1 MADSCGLESFGRSRL
16 QLLLADE
23 SEQES
28 ELGLGFAGG
37 GGGGGLRAASSSLAS
52 GAERGE
58 AERDS
63 LGELHAESL
72 SDEEVGGM
80 LLLLPKGNGGTRESD
95 FNC

>member
-1 MADSCGLESFGRSRL
+1 MADSCGLDSFGRSRL

-28 ELGLGFAGG
+28 ELELEFA

>member
-1 MADSCGLESFGRSRL
+1 MADSCGLDSFGRSRL

-28 ELGLGFAGG
+28 ELGLGFAG

-72 SDEEVGGM
+72 SDEELGGM
-80 LLLLPKGNGGTRESD
+80 LLLLPKGKGGTRESD
-95 FNC
+95 FSC

>member
-1 MADSCGLESFGRSRL
+1 MADSCGLDSFGRSRL
-16 QLLLADE
+16 QLLPADE

-28 ELGLGFAGG
+28 ELGLGFA

-95 FNC
+95 FSC